1 MPARNKM
8 PVSVLILVLAL
19 AAPAAT
25 FAWSNH
31 ALLAAISLAEE
42 GWGTRM
48 VIVEPLDD
56 FLSSAKAGVATAL
69 TAAEAKAKSDYKGYK
84 PLPAALAFN
93 PATEGEALRAS
104 FVGAIRVNPGMPF
117 PDFLQVPVNE
127 ASERPGLASDASV
140 FKELK
145 VPNSPLRALE
155 TGEEVE
161 ALKVVETAAEEPDY
175 GMDIG
180 LYEDNN
186 TDYGKAYGFGVQPFG
201 NPALFYGSQAPFH
214 MSFDN
219 EDGIIHMLA
228 TFTTESNVGYRLDL
242 YSALSR
248 AAFAAGHEYW
258 GWRFAGWALHYVQ
271 DITMPYHATVMP
283 SKDTFGLI
291 LLNGLGSK
299 ADKDA
304 AVTLLSNRHSILE
317 DYQGAAFLA
326 WAGDHR
332 ASQLYAALKP
342 GALSYPVAPLEHS
355 GKAWALAILGKAS
368 RARGIET
375 DKAIVAAFPANYVS
389 DPSFDFG
396 KWQAD
401 TGYAYDPHAE
411 LLAVDSMKAQAF
423 EAVLAK
429 SLAATGAGARGFMA
443 SFSAA
448 GTSAIK

>member
-1 MPARNKM
+1 MPARNKT
-8 PVSVLILVLAL
+8 PVPFLILVLAL
-19 AAPAAT
+19 AAPAAS

-31 ALLAAISLAEE
+31 ALLAAIALADE
-42 GWGTRM
+42 GWGTSM
-48 VIVEPLDD
+48 VKVEPLDD
-56 FLSSAKAGVATAL
+56 FLSSAKAEIATAL
-69 TAAEAKAKSDYKGYK
+69 AAAEAKAKSDYKDYK

-93 PATEGEALRAS
+93 PAAEGEALRAS
-104 FVGAIRVNPGMPF
+104 FVGAIRVNPTMPF
-117 PDFLQVPVNE
+117 LDFLQVPVNE
-127 ASERPGLASDASV
+127 SSERPELASNASI

-186 TDYGKAYGFGVQPFG
+186 TDYGKTYGFGVQPFG

-219 EDGIIHMLA
+219 EDGIIHALA
-228 TFTTESNVGYRLDL
+228 KFTTESNVGYRIDL
-242 YSALSR
+242 YSTLSR
-248 AAFAAGHEYW
+248 AAFASGHKYW

-271 DITMPYHATVMP
+271 DITMPYHATVIP
-283 SKDTFGLI
+283 SKDTLGLI
-291 LLNGLGSK
+291 MLNGFGSK

-304 AVTLLSNRHSILE
+304 AVILLSNRHTILE
-317 DYQGAAFLA
+317 DYQGEAFLA

-342 GALSYPVAPLEHS
+342 GAVSYPVAPEHP

-401 TGYAYDPHAE
+401 TGNAYDPHAE
-411 LLAVDSMKAQAF
+411 LLAVDSKKAQAF

-443 SFSAA
+443 SFAAA
-448 GTSAIK
+448 GSSATK